1 MSDFLPRLFGRAVGV
16 IAALTL
22 SAAPAFAQGLV
33 RDTEIEMVMREYTD
47 PFLIAADL
55 DPDAVDLYLVG
66 DMEFNAFVT
75 GGQNIFLHTGLI
87 VRAENPSEIKGVI
100 AHEVGHIELAHLA
113 RLQNAT
119 RRPLA
124 TMFATMGI
132 GLIAALAGAPDAGAA
147 IMMSGERFAALDMMT
162 YTRGQEASA
171 DQAAVRLLTA
181 TGQSGRG
188 LVSTFER
195 LAYQERLSFARRWEY
210 FRSHP
215 LSSDRV
221 AALRRNVEA
230 SPYADIEDS
239 EEDMAMLRRLQA
251 KIIGFM
257 VPPSQT
263 FSRYPESDT
272 SIPARYARSVAYF
285 KEGMLAEAEAE
296 IAHLMEAEPENPF
309 FYELLGQVRFESG
322 AISES
327 LEPSRRAVDLMPQA
341 PLLKIY
347 LARALIAEGGEEN
360 NREAILHLNRA
371 LIDEPQNTFGWF
383 QKSLAHQAL
392 GETAEAEL
400 ATAERYYAIGD
411 EQQAHIFARRAH
423 DELERGTEAWIRSA
437 ELLAVTQPTDREMRE
452 WNRVERQRRPNFLTY
467 PGALTQR

>member
-1 MSDFLPRLFGRAVGV
+1 MSDFLRTLTSRAVTAA
-16 IAALTL
+16 AALALT
-22 SAAPAFAQGLV
+22 AAPALAQGLV

-47 PFLIAADL
+47 PLLEAADL
-55 DPDAVDLYLVG
+55 DTRSVDLYLVG
-66 DMEFNAFVT
+66 NMEFNAFVT
-75 GGQNIFLHTGLI
+75 QGQNVFLHTGLI
-87 VRAENPSEIKGVI
+87 IRAQNPGEIKGVI

-113 RLQNAT
+113 RLQDAA
-119 RRPLA
+119 RGGMA
-124 TMFATMGI
+124 TMMATMGI
-132 GLIAALAGAPDAGAA
+132 GLIAAIAGAPDAGAA
-147 IMMSGERFAALDMMT
+147 IMASAPQFASLDMAQ

-188 LVSTFER
+188 LVTTFER

-215 LSSDRV
+215 LSADRV

-230 SPYADIEDS
+230 SPYVDVTDTP
-239 EEDMAMLRRLQA
+239 EEIATLERLQA

-257 VPPSQT
+257 VPPYQT
-263 FSRYPESDT
+263 FERFPLSDT

-285 KEGMLAEAEAE
+285 KDGQLEEAESE
-296 IAHLMEAEPENPF
+296 IAHLLEAEPDNPF
-309 FYELLGQVRFESG
+309 FYELLAQVRFESG
-322 AISES
+322 AIEASIAPSE
-327 LEPSRRAVDLMPQA
+327 RAVELMPEA
-341 PLLKIY
+341 PLLQIY
-347 LARALIAEGGEEN
+347 LARALIAQGEEDN
-360 NREAILHLNRA
+360 VRSAIRHLNRA
-371 LIDEPQNTFGWF
+371 LIFEQHNAFGWF

-411 EQQAHIFARRAH
+411 ERQAHIFARRAH

-437 ELLAVTQPTDREMRE
+437 EIIAVTQPTDREVRQ
-452 WNRVERQRRPNFLTY
+452 WNRAERERRPNFLTQ
-467 PGALTQR
+467 P